1 MDLTSVR
8 EPFGEWAKSIQ
19 SRLNYEYEASRS
31 VLDQGTIL
39 GTIREAVIGDI
50 LHKFLPRSVEIGSG
64 QVVDVLG
71 KLSNQIDI
79 VIAENTAPAF
89 RFDGGMSAF
98 LYETVLA
105 TIEVKSM
112 LYRDKLHD
120 ALDNS
125 KSVKDLTYSLHV
137 RAKGDQIL
145 GEAIEWV
152 ESAGGL
158 QEIERRIQRPSASAP
173 IGCPEDIW
181 EILPYVRYWLH
192 WKNGDFRQP
201 AVLASTQDILGTA
214 HFDFFTHL
222 LQLVLEQD
230 DLFAA
235 LSVDFNRAEE
245 VEEEFLARLYEY
257 LLYENLPPTTFVLAY
272 GGYENISNMVAAV
285 KDWYEQNLGE
295 VEWCQLPRV
304 IMNHRMSMYRHY
316 NEYHCNECDYP
327 ILFFMTGICDMLT
340 REFSYPRSI
349 GARSDILPYF
359 DIARILG
366 DEHPKFSPSYL
377 VWSIPLD
384 NSSSGEITV
393 VNEQ

>member
-1 MDLTSVR
+1 
-8 EPFGEWAKSIQ
+8 
-19 SRLNYEYEASRS
+19 LNYEYEASRS
-31 VLDQGTIL
+31 VLDQGTVL
-39 GTIREAVIGDI
+39 GTIREAVIRDI
-50 LHKFLPRSVEIGSG
+50 LHRFLPRSVEIGSG
-64 QVVDVLG
+64 QIVDRQG
-71 KLSNQIDI
+71 ELSKQIDI
-79 VIAENTAPAF
+79 VIAENTTPAF

-98 LYETVLA
+98 LHETVLA

-125 KSVKDLTYSLHV
+125 KSVKKLVHSLHP
-137 RAKGDQIL
+137 RAKGYQLL

-158 QEIERRIQRPSASAP
+158 QEIEKRIQRPSLFAS

-192 WKNGDFRQP
+192 WKNGDFFQQP
-201 AVLASTQDILGTA
+201 AVLESTQDIQGTPY
-214 HFDFFTHL
+214 FDFFTHL

-230 DLFAA
+230 DTFDAS
-235 LSVDFNRAEE
+235 SVDFNRAEE
-245 VEEEFLARLYEY
+245 IEEEFLVKFYEH
-257 LLYENLPPTTFVLAY
+257 LLAENLLPSTFVLAY
-272 GGYENISNMVAAV
+272 GGYENISSMVAAV
-285 KDWYEQNLGE
+285 KDWYEQNRKE

-316 NEYHCNECDYP
+316 NEYHCNECDCP
-327 ILFFMTGICDMLT
+327 ILFFMTGICNVLT
-340 REFSYPRSI
+340 RAFSYPRSI
-349 GARSDILPYF
+349 GAISDIRPYF
-359 DIARILG
+359 DISRILG
-366 DEHPKFSPSYL
+366 DEHPKFSRSYL